1 MAEVE
6 EYSELVE
13 IESRT
18 AVANALVALAAARFW
33 PHVRIEE
40 MAKVVG
46 LEVVEVQA
54 AVVRW
59 RQAMVRERVV
69 RPAAEEPPRSA
80 PRPSPT
86 RSRPRPPGPPPR
98 HDLVWCSWPAD
109 PHWVT
114 RDEIGRNK
122 GRKDGLSDW
131 CLEHWRTYHRG
142 RAEQRRNG
150 RQPT

>member
-13 IESRT
+13 VETRA
-18 AVANALVALAAARFW
+18 AVANAVVALAAARFW
-33 PHVRIEE
+33 PHVRVEE

-54 AVVRW
+54 AVRRW
-59 RQAMVRERVV
+59 RSAMSRERVV
-69 RPAAEEPPRSA
+69 RAPAEEPPRSA

-86 RSRPRPPGPPPR
+86 RSRPRPGGPPPSPE
-98 HDLVWCSWPAD
+98 LVWCSWPVA
-109 PHWVT
+109 PHWVS

-122 GRKDGLSDW
+122 RRKDGLSDW
-131 CLEHWRTYHRG
+131 CLQHWRTYHRE
-142 RAEQRRNG
+142 RAAQRRNG
-150 RQPT
+150 SQPT